1 MSLHSRFWIFD
12 LSDVRTGNCSDC
24 AQCIVYYIK
33 LQPKTASC
41 RFENIYFIGKNVCV
55 RWALLILC
63 VCNRSAMSDAMKQM
77 ILSANEI
84 SSPAHQFA
92 RNYIYAWFFFTFPK
106 NDDCWMPMCTATAA
120 IYILYKQPRK
130 KLLICVAH
138 LFSMPCVAYLSNSL
152 IANGYCSI
160 QALTFV
166 CLAPHSPSSR
176 HTAKKNKKW
185 RHTFL
190 KSQRR
195 FLFIHLYTYKVSSL
209 YIYIYPW

>member
-1 MSLHSRFWIFD
+1 MYVFDGPCWFCVYVIVQRCPMQWNRWFW
-12 LSDVRTGNCSDC
+12 VRT
-24 AQCIVYYIK
+24 K
-33 LQPKTASC
+33 L
-41 RFENIYFIGKNVCV
+41 V
-55 RWALLILC
+55 
-63 VCNRSAMSDAMKQM
+63 
-77 ILSANEI
+77 
-84 SSPAHQFA
+84 HQFA